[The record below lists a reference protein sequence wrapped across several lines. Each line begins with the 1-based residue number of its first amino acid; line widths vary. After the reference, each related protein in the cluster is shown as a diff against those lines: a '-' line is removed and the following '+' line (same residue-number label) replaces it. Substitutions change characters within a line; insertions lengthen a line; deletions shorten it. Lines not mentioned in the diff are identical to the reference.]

1 MKEKLEEWEVRL
13 NGAQAGHY
21 MSCEKYQRLN
31 NLLGIPLVILSSFV
45 SAFLFFENVNWYIS
59 LFLKISGVIV
69 VILASLQT
77 FIRPSEKAEMH
88 RVKASKYGS
97 LKRKVEVAIKQSHN
111 SEESQDLMTPLLF
124 EWNTLAEDA
133 PVTPHNIRKKIK
145 EIIKED
151 FYKKK

>member
-31 NLLGIPLVILSSFV
+31 NVLGIPLVILSSFV
-45 SAFLFFENVNWYIS
+45 SAFLFFDNVNFFIS

-97 LKRKVEVAIKQSHN
+97 LKRKVEVAVKQSLN
-111 SEESQDLMTPLLF
+111 TDESLDLITQLIS
-124 EWNTLAEDA
+124 EWNIIAEDA
-133 PVTPHNIRKKIK
+133 PVTSHNIRKKIQD
-145 EIIKED
+145 IIDDD